1 MRALISALLLT
12 LAWPVQALG
21 LAQERED
28 RFMQGCMTDATVAA
42 GQRAQLCRCIY
53 RAYAYGMHTTF
64 GVSDL
69 LTVPDRDWEAPARRL
84 SRDELGNDVRRV
96 RQRCLNAVDR

>member
-1 MRALISALLLT
+1 MRVLTSLLL
-12 LAWPVQALG
+12 LALGLPVQALS

-28 RFMQGCMTDATVAA
+28 RFMQVCMTDATVAA
-42 GQRAQLCRCIY
+42 GQRAALCQCLY
-53 RAYAYGMHTTF
+53 RAYAYGPNTTF

-69 LTVPDRDWEAPARRL
+69 LSIPERDWEAPARRL
-84 SRDELGNDVRRV
+84 ARDELGNDVRRV